1 LYIREWRSHLAGVW
15 LFCQVA
21 SIGFAATSLLH
32 PAAFAAAVTTCTCP
46 GDHTDEACPMHQSG
60 GGASDDC
67 SMRSAHTPTDAALL
81 SLTAGLGIPAS
92 SSIAIGQAS
101 TRLIHVVAVASA
113 STTDFP
119 DSPPPRP

>member
-1 LYIREWRSHLAGVW
+1 LYIREWRSHLAVVW
-15 LFCQVA
+15 LCCQVA
-21 SIGFAATSLLH
+21 SIGFAATSLPH

-67 SMRSAHTPTDAALL
+67 SMRSAHAPTDAALL

-92 SSIAIGQAS
+92 SSGLD
-101 TRLIHVVAVASA
+101 TVDPRRRGRLRQLHR
-113 STTDFP
+113 FP
-119 DSPPPRP
+119 RLPTSSRLKPRI